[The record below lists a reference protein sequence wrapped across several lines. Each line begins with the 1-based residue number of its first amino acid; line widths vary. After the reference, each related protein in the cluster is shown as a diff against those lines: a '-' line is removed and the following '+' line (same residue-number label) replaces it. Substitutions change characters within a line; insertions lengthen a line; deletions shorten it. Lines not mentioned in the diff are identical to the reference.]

1 METWPIQTMTTLGA
15 FQGRMGWWTEPKTD
29 PTVWVPGTLDFD
41 PYGHMDSYGIYQ
53 FTDCVISISWDT
65 VSSPFLLERG
75 CHVGSS
81 LLLHKWFHYG
91 IVTLW
96 PSPAAPTLT
105 SQVQSWIALVA
116 LSIRSPCFL
125 TSANAAF
132 VLRPHVALVGFALWV
147 LTKFGGP
154 GPHQSHPKRTIR
166 SNSFLAFSCGES
178 EASHLSWSTIILWS
192 YYCLYM
198 LIYTHSWGML
208 RHDLVRHPSS
218 PSTRDDPGWPGPG
231 LAWNPDCRRG
241 IAAPPCA
248 SPRVGTSNIHC
259 PVQDC
264 LENGWKW
271 TLKAS
276 RPGFFLWTV
285 YKSRYQSMNFSTQI

>member
-1 METWPIQTMTTLGA
+1 MVNGTQNWPNCVSSRDSRFWSI
-15 FQGRMGWWTEPKTD
+15 W
-29 PTVWVPGTLDFD
+29 
-41 PYGHMDSYGIYQ
+41 SYGFIWYIPVHGLCDQ
-53 FTDCVISISWDT
+53 YLVGHRKFAFLAGTRLPRWLLIAAAQMISLWNCDA
-65 VSSPFLLERG
+65 
-75 CHVGSS
+75 
-81 LLLHKWFHYG
+81 
-91 IVTLW
+91 VTF
-96 PSPAAPTLT
+96 SCGPTLT

>member
-1 METWPIQTMTTLGA
+1 MTFSCG
-15 FQGRMGWWTEPKTD
+15 
-29 PTVWVPGTLDFD
+29 
-41 PYGHMDSYGIYQ
+41 
-53 FTDCVISISWDT
+53 
-65 VSSPFLLERG
+65 
-75 CHVGSS
+75 
-81 LLLHKWFHYG
+81 
-91 IVTLW
+91 
-96 PSPAAPTLT
+96 PTLT

-276 RPGFFLWTV
+276 RPGFFYGLYTRVGTKVWISLLKYSDEFIWPVLACFWITTNIQTKEHEWTWLFFT
-285 YKSRYQSMNFSTQI
+285 MHN